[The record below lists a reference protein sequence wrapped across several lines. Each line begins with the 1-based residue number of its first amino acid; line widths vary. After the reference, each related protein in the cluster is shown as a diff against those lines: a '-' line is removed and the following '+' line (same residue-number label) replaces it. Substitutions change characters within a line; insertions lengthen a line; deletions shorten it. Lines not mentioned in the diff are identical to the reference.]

1 MLDKAQDSLTVE
13 LNGRNLTSLEIEKN
27 KNRLITLPIE
37 ASMLVAGRNTLRLGG
52 SLFLQSD
59 AANECQ
65 IWNDPAR
72 WIEFLPI
79 SVLHIELE
87 PKDNTANLE
96 NALSLFHN
104 PIQSFLPPE
113 QQIKTLVVFPD
124 LPTAD
129 DLSAI
134 TTLGY
139 AFGTSSRLAEPWTPE
154 VIYFKDFNPTKVS
167 DHNLIFINVFPNP
180 LTGLQPTNKGYLL
193 VQTSPW
199 NSKRAM
205 MVVADVSRFD
215 DFSPS
220 QILLNPT
227 RDALLQGNRLF
238 VEKPKVIPAVPTLQR
253 FMTFESLGYPD
264 RTTSGIGTQ
273 DITYRI
279 FVPYDNTI
287 TSMRMDLQLA
297 HSPDL
302 NTNASRF
309 TIYLNGFSIAGIVPN
324 KGNASDALIPVNIPV
339 ARFRPGINYLRLSFL
354 LLPNKTNCQYS
365 PDQIWVTVSN
375 KTTLEAATAPAL
387 RTSILNDFPM
397 PFSDNPSGLFVVPN
411 HPEPALLSKIAG
423 FATSLGSVAMDT
435 TRAPRMATENEFAR
449 TMALDKYVMVFG
461 EYKKSPL
468 LQDVNDYLPQPFAA
482 DGMTLATGYG
492 VYDTD
497 DNQPTSLGV
506 IQVMHSP
513 WNAQGGIAYVVSG
526 TTPEG
531 MTQSLN
537 FITNAKNWPKFKE
550 TLLLLGTDGK
560 SATVTDPELLSVDT
574 WKLERVGQ
582 IPIVGAQLQ
591 NIRPDDLVPAVV
603 SIIAAFLLL
612 IVLLVILR
620 IHAKGIKG

>member
-113 QQIKTLVVFPD
+113 QQIKTLVVLPD

-253 FMTFESLGYPD
+253 FMTF
-264 RTTSGIGTQ
+264 
-273 DITYRI
+273 
-279 FVPYDNTI
+279 
-287 TSMRMDLQLA
+287 
-297 HSPDL
+297 
-302 NTNASRF
+302 
-309 TIYLNGFSIAGIVPN
+309 
-324 KGNASDALIPVNIPV
+324 
-339 ARFRPGINYLRLSFL
+339 
-354 LLPNKTNCQYS
+354 
-365 PDQIWVTVSN
+365 
-375 KTTLEAATAPAL
+375 
-387 RTSILNDFPM
+387 
-397 PFSDNPSGLFVVPN
+397 
-411 HPEPALLSKIAG
+411 
-423 FATSLGSVAMDT
+423 
-435 TRAPRMATENEFAR
+435 
-449 TMALDKYVMVFG
+449 
-461 EYKKSPL
+461 
-468 LQDVNDYLPQPFAA
+468 
-482 DGMTLATGYG
+482 
-492 VYDTD
+492 
-497 DNQPTSLGV
+497 
-506 IQVMHSP
+506 
-513 WNAQGGIAYVVSG
+513 
-526 TTPEG
+526 
-531 MTQSLN
+531 
-537 FITNAKNWPKFKE
+537 
-550 TLLLLGTDGK
+550 
-560 SATVTDPELLSVDT
+560 
-574 WKLERVGQ
+574 
-582 IPIVGAQLQ
+582 
-591 NIRPDDLVPAVV
+591 
-603 SIIAAFLLL
+603 
-612 IVLLVILR
+612 
-620 IHAKGIKG
+620 